1 MPYSVNT
8 SDSKSPITFTVQ
20 DGAIDNTTLS
30 ISLIGTNSENYG
42 DDIARNDIHLLENF
56 ASITQ
61 PSAGTILTGQLWYD
75 KTDNVLRVYK
85 GTDENDWVNLETIV
99 SASAPTRLTARI
111 GEKYFDTSNDKG
123 YIFDGANWKPTGYA
137 GEVTSALSGDSKVH
151 NPTKFGAKVR
161 AIFLK
166 DTAGRV
172 HPCLGLVYVNNSTTN
187 ELYGSGTN
195 GETLMAIF
203 NHDAQFTVDN
213 VVSTTEGE
221 EINYYAELNAT
232 GGIGV
237 IINKG
242 MNLRDDYISE
252 AVALATEAVQAQKS
266 NALVVGG
273 QVVNA
278 SSFFRNN
285 DNIIPAADIT
295 YSIGSPSNRYD
306 HIYAQQITLGAG
318 QSQLQFVTDN
328 NAKIGSSSKR
338 AKEIFT
344 YDLFA
349 SDDVTVGDDLSVAGN
364 TALTGYTHIDN
375 NLQVTQ
381 NITSNA
387 TITGGTLT
395 DSFLS
400 ISGGDLTGGVN
411 GTFSTRITFGNLFDG
426 TRQITDF
433 DTSVALG
440 TDDEKL
446 PTQNAVK
453 TYTDTAN
460 ANMKTYVDLKNS
472 QQDLDISTDS
482 GTIDILV
489 DSETLTLAGG
499 DGVGSTATGT
509 TVTMNVDSTVART
522 NVDETFDQ
530 NVIITG
536 NLTVNG
542 TQTTLNTSTLDVEDL
557 NITVGSGAT
566 SSSATNGAGLT
577 FGNYSGNPTLTWDH
591 TNSRLA
597 MNKPLATSLVGNV
610 TGNVTG
616 NLTGDVTGDVTGTVS
631 SIANHST
638 TNLTEGTNL
647 YYTDARADARIGA
660 ANLADLNN
668 VASTTPTSG
677 QFLKWTGSAWAPATT
692 AAGVEGLLD
701 LNDVG
706 SDGTNGQVLQTD
718 GSGNFSFASVS
729 SANYYVDGLSFNT
742 STGVLTASV
751 NGTTNQ
757 TVDLDGRYGAGTSNF
772 SGSYNDL
779 SNKPTISA
787 EPGIFSGGGNPT
799 LASGVTA
806 AEIRS
811 LIGAGT
817 SSSDDTGTP
826 AILSNGSTPTLNSG
840 ISAAEIR
847 SLIGAGTS
855 STNTTYTAGGGLT
868 LTGTEFSLD
877 EVSINNLT
885 AQSRRY
891 ITGMTFDDYGRVTGY
906 STASE
911 SDQSF
916 SDTNNY
922 ANSLSFSGGT
932 LTIGRSGGLSNLTA
946 SLDGRYS
953 TATPAITS
961 NGSTPSLNS
970 GISAAEIRTLIG
982 AGTSSSSG
990 VTSVATSNGLTGG
1003 TITGTGTIQMS
1014 GSYTGTFTASQDVVA
1029 YSDERLKDNIET
1041 LDGSKVFDMRG
1052 VSFNRNDQDGKLSSG
1067 VIAQELEEIAPEL
1080 IHESEDGTKGVAYG
1094 NTVGYLIEAIK
1105 ILKAEVDDLKQQLNE
1120 K

>member
-1 MPYSVNT
+1 
-8 SDSKSPITFTVQ
+8 
-20 DGAIDNTTLS
+20 
-30 ISLIGTNSENYG
+30 
-42 DDIARNDIHLLENF
+42 
-56 ASITQ
+56 
-61 PSAGTILTGQLWYD
+61 
-75 KTDNVLRVYK
+75 
-85 GTDENDWVNLETIV
+85 
-99 SASAPTRLTARI
+99 
-111 GEKYFDTSNDKG
+111 
-123 YIFDGANWKPTGYA
+123 
-137 GEVTSALSGDSKVH
+137 
-151 NPTKFGAKVR
+151 
-161 AIFLK
+161 
-166 DTAGRV
+166 
-172 HPCLGLVYVNNSTTN
+172 
-187 ELYGSGTN
+187 
-195 GETLMAIF
+195 
-203 NHDAQFTVDN
+203 
-213 VVSTTEGE
+213 
-221 EINYYAELNAT
+221 
-232 GGIGV
+232 
-237 IINKG
+237 
-242 MNLRDDYISE
+242 
-252 AVALATEAVQAQKS
+252 
-266 NALVVGG
+266 
-273 QVVNA
+273 
-278 SSFFRNN
+278 
-285 DNIIPAADIT
+285 
-295 YSIGSPSNRYD
+295 
-306 HIYAQQITLGAG
+306 
-318 QSQLQFVTDN
+318 
-328 NAKIGSSSKR
+328 
-338 AKEIFT
+338 
-344 YDLFA
+344 
-349 SDDVTVGDDLSVAGN
+349 
-364 TALTGYTHIDN
+364 
-375 NLQVTQ
+375 
-381 NITSNA
+381 
-387 TITGGTLT
+387 
-395 DSFLS
+395 
-400 ISGGDLTGGVN
+400 
-411 GTFSTRITFGNLFDG
+411 
-426 TRQITDF
+426 
-433 DTSVALG
+433 
-440 TDDEKL
+440 
-446 PTQNAVK
+446 
-453 TYTDTAN
+453 
-460 ANMKTYVDLKNS
+460 
-472 QQDLDISTDS
+472 
-482 GTIDILV
+482 
-489 DSETLTLAGG
+489 
-499 DGVGSTATGT
+499 
-509 TVTMNVDSTVART
+509 
-522 NVDETFDQ
+522 
-530 NVIITG
+530 
-536 NLTVNG
+536 
-542 TQTTLNTSTLDVEDL
+542 
-557 NITVGSGAT
+557 
-566 SSSATNGAGLT
+566 
-577 FGNYSGNPTLTWDH
+577 
-591 TNSRLA
+591 

-638 TNLTEGTNL
+638 TDLTEGTKL